1 MATTLAS
8 SNASQFLV
16 PQYLAASRQELERLH
31 RELERK
37 DAILLTMAQ
46 RIPELEVAREQR
58 ESPQRPSEQQGGRT
72 QPILKTEAR
81 RRRPGGAASS
91 GSNSDRSRSSNL

>member
-1 MATTLAS
+1 MAPTLAS

-58 ESPQRPSEQQGGRT
+58 ESPQTPSEQQGGV

-91 GSNSDRSRSSNL
+91 GSNSDRKPIE

>member
-16 PQYLAASRQELERLH
+16 PQYLGASRQELERLH
-31 RELERK
+31 RELERE

-46 RIPELEVAREQR
+46 RIPELVSSIRATRIPSDALGAAGWR
-58 ESPQRPSEQQGGRT
+58 YIAYPQN
-72 QPILKTEAR
+72 
-81 RRRPGGAASS
+81 GGAEKASWWRRFF
-91 GSNSDRSRSSNL
+91 GLE

>member
-58 ESPQRPSEQQGGRT
+58 ESPQTPSEQQDGRT
-72 QPILKTEAR
+72 AYPED
-81 RRRPGGAASS
+81 GGAEKASWWRRFF
-91 GSNSDRSRSSNL
+91 GLE

>member
-16 PQYLAASRQELERLH
+16 PQYLGASRQKLERLH

-37 DAILLTMAQ
+37 DAILLTMDQ

-58 ESPQRPSEQQGGRT
+58 ESPQTPSEQQGGDT
-72 QPILKTEAR
+72 TAYPED
-81 RRRPGGAASS
+81 GGAEKASWWRRFF
-91 GSNSDRSRSSNL
+91 GLE

>member
-72 QPILKTEAR
+72 AYPED
-81 RRRPGGAASS
+81 GGAEKASWWRRFF
-91 GSNSDRSRSSNL
+91 GLE

>member
-46 RIPELEVAREQR
+46 RIPELEVA
-58 ESPQRPSEQQGGRT
+58 
-72 QPILKTEAR
+72 
-81 RRRPGGAASS
+81 
-91 GSNSDRSRSSNL
+91 

>member
-16 PQYLAASRQELERLH
+16 PQYLGASRQELERLH

-37 DAILLTMAQ
+37 DAILLTMVQ
-46 RIPELEVAREQR
+46 RIPELEVA
-58 ESPQRPSEQQGGRT
+58 
-72 QPILKTEAR
+72 
-81 RRRPGGAASS
+81 
-91 GSNSDRSRSSNL
+91 